1 MTVRWSP
8 AVIER
13 GEEGYGVVFPDGPG
27 CVVAGDTVEQAL
39 SDAAAALAAHLDL
52 LAREGEPLPEPGPAD
67 APLRDWLEDAE
78 VVARAL
84 VPVEWPG
91 RTVRVNVTVDAGL
104 LERIDRAAR
113 ELGLSRSGLLA
124 EAARRLLR
132 ELADH
137 RAIG

>member
-67 APLRDWLEDAE
+67 APCPTGSKTRGWWHGPSC
-78 VVARAL
+78 R
-84 VPVEWPG
+84 WNG
-91 RTVRVNVTVDAGL
+91 RSGPSAST
-104 LERIDRAAR
+104 
-113 ELGLSRSGLLA
+113 SRSMPACWSASTGRHA
-124 EAARRLLR
+124 SSA
-132 ELADH
+132 
-137 RAIG
+137 